1 MTDYSPLELSLPE
14 RTGHETV
21 EQRLAALEETVPRL
35 LEALQYTLSNL
46 GAENFNAAAL
56 SRLLSPIRAR
66 IDGADGS
73 ITQLSLDAGTL
84 QTRLTSAEGNVAALE
99 QTVSDQGTRIA
110 LVTDA
115 DGVNAAAIVAAIN
128 NGDSS
133 IALSADKIDLNGIT
147 TVADTLHI
155 GSQNSLERKYLIFH
169 KSDLRDARRS
179 AGADALGREDRPVRR
194 TVSQRRAAQPVR
206 RQGMY
211 LPTFPRRMAAVRH
224 VQTDFRGY
232 DHRPSC
238 PEGGIYEMTN
248 GSAADSPLFSTRP
261 GRTRIYPCSGTP
273 NGLFAAGDGLLWCAG
288 TALYYNGKAVP
299 GCTLTDTPK
308 VFAALGGTVLIWP
321 DKVWFRPADG
331 TFGSAEPS
339 WSGSVTLAGADTD
352 GDGRASILVAD
363 GAGTDFRTGDAVT
376 LSGFGDVRNNGTY
389 ILRGIDG
396 TRLRFDPD
404 TFVRAGAVN
413 GVTITRRV
421 PDAQHACS
429 YGNRLWACA
438 HDSVWCT
445 KLGDPLSW
453 FWYEAD
459 ENGAVATAAWSVDA
473 GAPGDF
479 SGCAATGS
487 GVVFL
492 KPGGLWRLYGT
503 RPTNFQLVASAALG
517 AEQDSGRSL
526 VTAAETLYYLSPVG
540 AARTAGG
547 RPVRIGDA
555 LGRTLTHG
563 VAGTDGTRWYL
574 SARDERSVRHLFVY
588 DTRSGLW
595 SREDDFDARGFA
607 QCGGA
612 LYAQDT
618 RGVWRF
624 GAGSTAQMES
634 LLETGDFISGS
645 PDCKRLLRVQLRLEA
660 EAGASITAAAQ
671 YDSDGQW
678 HTLANVTAGA
688 KRTFT
693 LPVLP
698 RRCDHFRL
706 RLTGTGA
713 WRLCSLTRTETA
725 AGPQH

>member
-1 MTDYSPLELSLPE
+1 
-14 RTGHETV
+14 
-21 EQRLAALEETVPRL
+21 
-35 LEALQYTLSNL
+35 
-46 GAENFNAAAL
+46 
-56 SRLLSPIRAR
+56 
-66 IDGADGS
+66 
-73 ITQLSLDAGTL
+73 
-84 QTRLTSAEGNVAALE
+84 
-99 QTVSDQGTRIA
+99 
-110 LVTDA
+110 
-115 DGVNAAAIVAAIN
+115 
-128 NGDSS
+128 
-133 IALSADKIDLNGIT
+133 
-147 TVADTLHI
+147 
-155 GSQNSLERKYLIFH
+155 
-169 KSDLRDARRS
+169 
-179 AGADALGREDRPVRR
+179 
-194 TVSQRRAAQPVR
+194 
-206 RQGMY
+206 MY

-363 GAGTDFRTGDAVT
+363 GAGAHFRTGDAVT

-396 TRLRFDPD
+396 ARLRFDPD

-459 ENGAVATAAWSVDA
+459 ENGAVATAAWSVDV

-479 SGCAATGS
+479 SGCAAT
-487 GVVFL
+487 
-492 KPGGLWRLYGT
+492 
-503 RPTNFQLVASAALG
+503 
-517 AEQDSGRSL
+517 
-526 VTAAETLYYLSPVG
+526 
-540 AARTAGG
+540 
-547 RPVRIGDA
+547 
-555 LGRTLTHG
+555 
-563 VAGTDGTRWYL
+563 
-574 SARDERSVRHLFVY
+574 
-588 DTRSGLW
+588 
-595 SREDDFDARGFA
+595 
-607 QCGGA
+607 
-612 LYAQDT
+612 
-618 RGVWRF
+618 
-624 GAGSTAQMES
+624 GSTAQMES

>member
-1 MTDYSPLELSLPE
+1 M
-14 RTGHETV
+14 
-21 EQRLAALEETVPRL
+21 
-35 LEALQYTLSNL
+35 
-46 GAENFNAAAL
+46 
-56 SRLLSPIRAR
+56 
-66 IDGADGS
+66 
-73 ITQLSLDAGTL
+73 
-84 QTRLTSAEGNVAALE
+84 
-99 QTVSDQGTRIA
+99 
-110 LVTDA
+110 
-115 DGVNAAAIVAAIN
+115 
-128 NGDSS
+128 
-133 IALSADKIDLNGIT
+133 
-147 TVADTLHI
+147 
-155 GSQNSLERKYLIFH
+155 
-169 KSDLRDARRS
+169 
-179 AGADALGREDRPVRR
+179 
-194 TVSQRRAAQPVR
+194 
-206 RQGMY
+206 
-211 LPTFPRRMAAVRH
+211 
-224 VQTDFRGY
+224 
-232 DHRPSC
+232 
-238 PEGGIYEMTN
+238 
-248 GSAADSPLFSTRP
+248 
-261 GRTRIYPCSGTP
+261 
-273 NGLFAAGDGLLWCAG
+273 
-288 TALYYNGKAVP
+288 
-299 GCTLTDTPK
+299 
-308 VFAALGGTVLIWP
+308 
-321 DKVWFRPADG
+321 
-331 TFGSAEPS
+331 
-339 WSGSVTLAGADTD
+339 
-352 GDGRASILVAD
+352 
-363 GAGTDFRTGDAVT
+363 
-376 LSGFGDVRNNGTY
+376 
-389 ILRGIDG
+389 
-396 TRLRFDPD
+396 
-404 TFVRAGAVN
+404 RAGAVN

-574 SARDERSVRHLFVY
+574 SARDEQGGRHLFVY

-634 LLETGDFISGS
+634 LLETGDFTSGS

-688 KRTFT
+688 KRSFT

-706 RLTGTGA
+706 RMTGTGA
-713 WRLCSLTRTETA
+713 WRLLSLTRTEAA

>member
-1 MTDYSPLELSLPE
+1 
-14 RTGHETV
+14 
-21 EQRLAALEETVPRL
+21 
-35 LEALQYTLSNL
+35 
-46 GAENFNAAAL
+46 
-56 SRLLSPIRAR
+56 
-66 IDGADGS
+66 
-73 ITQLSLDAGTL
+73 
-84 QTRLTSAEGNVAALE
+84 
-99 QTVSDQGTRIA
+99 
-110 LVTDA
+110 
-115 DGVNAAAIVAAIN
+115 
-128 NGDSS
+128 
-133 IALSADKIDLNGIT
+133 
-147 TVADTLHI
+147 
-155 GSQNSLERKYLIFH
+155 
-169 KSDLRDARRS
+169 
-179 AGADALGREDRPVRR
+179 
-194 TVSQRRAAQPVR
+194 
-206 RQGMY
+206 MY

-288 TALYYNGKAVP
+288 TTLYYNGKAVP

-363 GAGTDFRTGDAVT
+363 GADASFRTGDAVT

-396 TRLRFDPD
+396 ARLRFDPD

-459 ENGAVATAAWSVDA
+459 ENGAVATAAWSVDV

-517 AEQDSGRSL
+517 AEQNSGRSL

-595 SREDDFDARGFA
+595 SREDDFDARSDA
-607 QCGGA
+607 RRQIALILRNGGTVPGDLWQQSGYSA
-612 LYAQDT
+612 VTIAAML
-618 RGVWRF
+618 RGRK
-624 GAGSTAQMES
+624 G
-634 LLETGDFISGS
+634 
-645 PDCKRLLRVQLRLEA
+645 
-660 EAGASITAAAQ
+660 
-671 YDSDGQW
+671 
-678 HTLANVTAGA
+678 
-688 KRTFT
+688 
-693 LPVLP
+693 
-698 RRCDHFRL
+698 
-706 RLTGTGA
+706 
-713 WRLCSLTRTETA
+713 
-725 AGPQH
+725 

>member
-1 MTDYSPLELSLPE
+1 
-14 RTGHETV
+14 
-21 EQRLAALEETVPRL
+21 
-35 LEALQYTLSNL
+35 
-46 GAENFNAAAL
+46 
-56 SRLLSPIRAR
+56 
-66 IDGADGS
+66 
-73 ITQLSLDAGTL
+73 
-84 QTRLTSAEGNVAALE
+84 
-99 QTVSDQGTRIA
+99 
-110 LVTDA
+110 
-115 DGVNAAAIVAAIN
+115 
-128 NGDSS
+128 
-133 IALSADKIDLNGIT
+133 
-147 TVADTLHI
+147 
-155 GSQNSLERKYLIFH
+155 
-169 KSDLRDARRS
+169 
-179 AGADALGREDRPVRR
+179 
-194 TVSQRRAAQPVR
+194 
-206 RQGMY
+206 MY

-288 TALYYNGKAVP
+288 TTLYYNGKAVP

-363 GAGTDFRTGDAVT
+363 GAGAHFRTGDAVT

-396 TRLRFDPD
+396 ARLRFDPD

-547 RPVRIGDA
+547 RTASPARTGRAGISRRATRKMPGTCSHTTRAAACGAARTILTRAASRSAAARSMRRIRAACGA
-555 LGRTLTHG
+555 SARAARHRWRACLKRATLSAAARTASGCCACSCGWRPRQAQASRRRYSMTP
-563 VAGTDGTRWYL
+563 TDSGTRL
-574 SARDERSVRHLFVY
+574 Q
-588 DTRSGLW
+588 T
-595 SREDDFDARGFA
+595 
-607 QCGGA
+607 
-612 LYAQDT
+612 
-618 RGVWRF
+618 
-624 GAGSTAQMES
+624 
-634 LLETGDFISGS
+634 
-645 PDCKRLLRVQLRLEA
+645 
-660 EAGASITAAAQ
+660 
-671 YDSDGQW
+671 
-678 HTLANVTAGA
+678 
-688 KRTFT
+688 
-693 LPVLP
+693 
-698 RRCDHFRL
+698 
-706 RLTGTGA
+706 
-713 WRLCSLTRTETA
+713 
-725 AGPQH
+725 

>member
-1 MTDYSPLELSLPE
+1 
-14 RTGHETV
+14 
-21 EQRLAALEETVPRL
+21 
-35 LEALQYTLSNL
+35 
-46 GAENFNAAAL
+46 
-56 SRLLSPIRAR
+56 
-66 IDGADGS
+66 
-73 ITQLSLDAGTL
+73 
-84 QTRLTSAEGNVAALE
+84 
-99 QTVSDQGTRIA
+99 
-110 LVTDA
+110 
-115 DGVNAAAIVAAIN
+115 
-128 NGDSS
+128 
-133 IALSADKIDLNGIT
+133 
-147 TVADTLHI
+147 
-155 GSQNSLERKYLIFH
+155 
-169 KSDLRDARRS
+169 
-179 AGADALGREDRPVRR
+179 
-194 TVSQRRAAQPVR
+194 
-206 RQGMY
+206 MY

-261 GRTRIYPCSGTP
+261 GRTLAYPCSGTP
-273 NGLFAAGDGLLWCAG
+273 NGLFAAGGALLWCAG
-288 TALYYNGKAVP
+288 TTLYHNGEAVP

-339 WSGSVTLAGADTD
+339 WSGSVTLEAADTD
-352 GDGRASILVAD
+352 DGEHASILIAD
-363 GAGTDFRTGDAVT
+363 GAGAHFRTGDAVT

-396 TRLRFDPD
+396 ARLRFDPD

-487 GVVFL
+487 GVVFV

-503 RPTNFQLVASAALG
+503 RPDNFQLVASAALG

-563 VAGTDGTRWYL
+563 AAGTDGTRWYL
-574 SARDERSVRHLFVY
+574 SARDGQGGRHLFVY

-607 QCGGA
+607 LCGGA
-612 LYAQDT
+612 LYAQDA

-634 LLETGDFISGS
+634 MLETGDFVSAS

-660 EAGASITAAAQ
+660 EAGARITAAAQ
-671 YDSDGQW
+671 YDSDGVW
-678 HTLANVTAGA
+678 HTLASVTAGT
-688 KRTFT
+688 KRSFT

-698 RRCDHFRL
+698 RRCDHVRL

-713 WRLCSLTRTETA
+713 WRLWSLTRTETA
-725 AGPQH
+725 AGAQH